1 MKILTITGAD
11 QSKKFWVTGQPGC
24 YRLTKDA
31 SAASLFDEQ
40 QQHAL
45 IAMAR
50 THLHVWSERGLAYDI
65 VLERL
70 VSVTFAFE

>member
-1 MKILTITGAD
+1 MKKLTITGAD
-11 QSKKFWVTGQPGC
+11 QSKKFWVTGQTGC

-40 QQHAL
+40 QQHTMMT
-45 IAMAR
+45 MAR
-50 THLHVWSERGLAYDI
+50 THLHMWSERGLSYDI

-70 VSVTFAFE
+70 VHVTFTFE